1 MMNLMTHWFDQLT
14 KTYPWLGWLKIN
26 LGVKRWIV
34 LLLGGI
40 VALGVGIAFALVELY
55 QGGAMPLPLDV
66 LTMQFLP
73 RWFRAILLAIV
84 GVGSV
89 VIALWKL
96 SDTILSPFTTNGKSI
111 VQVVT
116 EHRRKGRGPRIVVI
130 GGGTG
135 MATLLRGLKRHTS
148 NITAI
153 VTVADDGGSS
163 GRLRRTLGVL
173 PPGDFRNCIA
183 ALADDEALITQLFQY
198 RFGSGEGLEGHS
210 FGNLFISAMAEVTGS
225 F

>member
-73 RWFRAILLAIV
+73 RWFRRD
-84 GVGSV
+84 S
-89 VIALWKL
+89 
-96 SDTILSPFTTNGKSI
+96 SC
-111 VQVVT
+111 
-116 EHRRKGRGPRIVVI
+116 HRR
-130 GGGTG
+130 
-135 MATLLRGLKRHTS
+135 H
-148 NITAI
+148 
-153 VTVADDGGSS
+153 
-163 GRLRRTLGVL
+163 RLRRHRTLEIKRHDPLTVH
-173 PPGDFRNCIA
+173 D
-183 ALADDEALITQLFQY
+183 
-198 RFGSGEGLEGHS
+198 
-210 FGNLFISAMAEVTGS
+210 
-225 F
+225 